1 MEQVMFISSEL
12 ERIKKAIADECVST
26 SDIIYLMEH
35 KEDVL
40 ADGNIE
46 LAQWAGIEEKEY
58 QDYMEKKK

>member
-40 ADGNIE
+40 ADGDIR
-46 LAQWAGIEEKEY
+46 LAEWAGIPEDEY
-58 QDYMEKKK
+58 QNYMENK